1 MEAKKLTI
9 FIMLVALII
18 IALTQSPQ
26 LIAASMGQHTFES
39 GSMVDCVK
47 CHKFDAYNDMNS
59 SQDIVLEAHKRA
71 AGNRN
76 YTTYLEV
83 GGISYDSVNGVINT
97 NVDSDNS
104 GTNDTWIWDGSSWV
118 HNNTA
123 KLFDLDLDHNGID
136 GSEICKLCHNL
147 ELMGIHTVVTRVH
160 TVGTRYCDD
169 DRCHGNKNN
178 QYNDYR
184 LFSGGNKNMTIAGY
198 IISRDQIHGNVYT
211 RGASGDA
218 NKSTLHP
225 YGMIPGN
232 VAPGNMNNISQSPY
246 VCISCH
252 TQVNI
257 SMSVS
262 VPPFFN
268 HSSPYKKSR
277 YT

>member
-1 MEAKKLTI
+1 MDAKKITI

-18 IALTQSPQ
+18 LTLSQSPQ

-39 GSMVDCVK
+39 GRMVDCVK
-47 CHKFDAYNDMNS
+47 CHKYDAYNDMNS
-59 SQDIVLEAHKRA
+59 SQELVLEAHKRA
-71 AGNRN
+71 AGNTN

-83 GGISYDSVNGVINT
+83 GGIVYDPVNGVINT

-118 HNNTA
+118 YNNTA
-123 KLFDLDLDHNGID
+123 KLNDLDLNGNGID
-136 GSEICKLCHNL
+136 GAETCKLCHNL
-147 ELMGIHTVVTRVH
+147 ELMGINTVVTSVH

-184 LFSGGNKNMTIAGY
+184 LFNGGNINLTTTGDIFSKD
-198 IISRDQIHGNVYT
+198 RIHGKIYT
-211 RGASGDA
+211 QGASEDA
-218 NKSTLHP
+218 KKSMLHP
-225 YGMIPGN
+225 YGIIPGN

-246 VCISCH
+246 ICISCH
-252 TQVNI
+252 TYVNI
-257 SMSVS
+257 SLNIVQK
-262 VPPFFN
+262 PLFN
-268 HSSPYKKSR
+268 HSSPYPKSR